1 MIKPLLTK
9 RKADALSNGIFLVCL
24 GILFYSTAAWWPG
37 ILLAIWAAL
46 ATRQYLTGR
55 FYDLIMSSVILL
67 GLFLVITFSLNW
79 STLMPILF
87 ILGGIYLV
95 FREYYFVDPLDKEE
109 QAERLKQE
117 IKSEVI
123 EEIQQEKHDGE

>member
-1 MIKPLLTK
+1 MSKPLLTK

-24 GILFYSTAAWWPG
+24 GILFYSTTAWWPG

-55 FYDLIMSSVILL
+55 IYDLIMSSVILL
-67 GLFLVITFSLNW
+67 GLFLVITFSLDW
-79 STLMPILF
+79 STLMPVLF
-87 ILGGIYLV
+87 ILGGAYLV

-117 IKSEVI
+117 IKTEVK
-123 EEIQQEKHDGE
+123 EEIQQEKRDGE